1 MGRKAKFGEADFL
14 DAALRL
20 VTGGG
25 VGAATMSAIAESLG
39 APIGSV
45 YHRFPTKEILLAG
58 LWLRTVESFQ
68 RGFLEALGRL
78 DGLSAALHT
87 PRWVK
92 ENLME
97 GRILLVHRREELVS
111 GGWPGEV
118 RERAARLSY
127 ELDEGI
133 RDYALQTFGDV
144 TETSILKTVF
154 ALIDAPY
161 SATKRYLLMGKSPPG
176 LLDELIEKTFYAVIG
191 GRDEDL

>member
-1 MGRKAKFGEADFL
+1 MGRKAKFAEADFL
-14 DAALRL
+14 DATLRL
-20 VTGGG
+20 VAEGGP
-25 VGAATMSAIAESLG
+25 ASATISAISEELE

-45 YHRFPTKEILLAG
+45 YHRFPTKEVLLAE

-68 RGFLEALGRL
+68 GGFLEALRRL

-87 PRWVK
+87 PRWVR
-92 ENLME
+92 ENPME
-97 GRILLVHRREELVS
+97 GKVLLVHRREELVS
-111 GGWPGEV
+111 GRWPEEV

-144 TETSILKTVF
+144 AETSILKTAF

-161 SATKRYLLMGKSPPG
+161 SATKRYLMMEKSPPK
-176 LLDELIEKTFYAVIG
+176 LLDELIEKTFYAIIG
-191 GRDEDL
+191 GKDEDL